1 VVFLIIHGLIKTTL
15 LDYPGHIASTIFL
28 GGCNFLCPFCHNKD
42 LVVNPNILP
51 SISEEEIL
59 TFFKKR
65 RATLEGVCITG
76 GEPTLRKD
84 LPQFI
89 SKIKDLGL
97 KVKLDTNGTNPALL
111 RYLSDNHLIDY
122 VAMDIKN
129 CIPKYQFT
137 VGGTSLDIPALIESI
152 NFLLSNTIPYEFR
165 TTVVKELHSKDN
177 IIEVA
182 KSIQGESKYFLQSFV
197 SSKNQIVDGFT
208 SYTSEELMD
217 MLNAIK
223 SYLPNAKLRGQA

>member
-1 VVFLIIHGLIKTTL
+1 MVFLIIHGLIKTTL